1 MSAGIPSGNI
11 AEGVAAYQKWL
22 KESGLEEL
30 TNKRNSLRDE
40 LDKLRKSAEEARAN
54 EALEAERIAIEKSGL
69 SESDYFRKKAVK
81 EFGYT
86 PYFYD
91 AGYIV
96 ANGKMLNF
104 SGEKGRHFGSRGQDH
119 RAIGTIYAETDGTAA
134 LNRFVNDGNIRIVPE
149 SPGFDVS
156 ATIEPTKEQYATI
169 RKFIYEYANKGYFSV
184 DISDKDGRVVG
195 SLQYENRINPTRI
208 IADLKHYYATGEV
221 RQPSSLEGFHY
232 SLSEDTEGRQLSPA
246 TAKRFS
252 NSKAVDENGNLLV
265 LYHGTA
271 SGEFSI
277 FDKSKGN
284 VEGDFGSGFY
294 MGTNTLQPLTLVCN
308 EDKPKFYTVELDM
321 TGLKVLTVEIGMDW
335 AMLIAYYRKEME
347 SAKGTPIYEKYAH
360 MADGY
365 DVIIGYIA
373 NDRMYTEL
381 SRFFNK
387 TLTDVALIN
396 CLSALDLGKQYVAIS
411 EKACKQIKILKEEPL
426 SQLELSLLK
435 DMSAE
440 RRKEGIALA
449 EEIEVKYRRE
459 GKFFDEILKGE

>member
-1 MSAGIPSGNI
+1 MKDLIKAIRF
-11 AEGVAAYQKWL
+11 AANMNQ
-22 KESGLEEL
+22 EQF
-30 TNKRNSLRDE
+30 
-40 LDKLRKSAEEARAN
+40 
-54 EALEAERIAIEKSGL
+54 ALALGTTPL
-69 SESDYFRKKAVK
+69 SINRWE
-81 EFGYT
+81 
-86 PYFYD
+86 
-91 AGYIV
+91 
-96 ANGKMLNF
+96 NGKTLPNRMAQTQLYNF
-104 SGEKGRHFGSRGQDH
+104 CKER
-119 RAIGTIYAETDGTAA
+119 TIDIAQLIIDTKAYADTD
-134 LNRFVNDGNIRIVPE
+134 
-149 SPGFDVS
+149 
-156 ATIEPTKEQYATI
+156 
-169 RKFIYEYANKGYFSV
+169 NK
-184 DISDKDGRVVG
+184 
-195 SLQYENRINPTRI
+195 
-208 IADLKHYYATGEV
+208 
-221 RQPSSLEGFHY
+221 
-232 SLSEDTEGRQLSPA
+232 
-246 TAKRFS
+246 
-252 NSKAVDENGNLLV
+252 LV
-265 LYHGTA
+265 LYHG
-271 SGEFSI
+271 
-277 FDKSKGN
+277 SKKGIVGDIAPISRN
-284 VEGDFGSGFY
+284 ECDFGSGFY

-381 SRFFNK
+381 SRFFNR

>member
-1 MSAGIPSGNI
+1 M
-11 AEGVAAYQKWL
+11 
-22 KESGLEEL
+22 
-30 TNKRNSLRDE
+30 
-40 LDKLRKSAEEARAN
+40 DKLIKNIR
-54 EALEAERIAIEKSGL
+54 LEAKMNQEQFAKALGTTVL
-69 SESDYFRKKAVK
+69 SINRWE
-81 EFGYT
+81 
-86 PYFYD
+86 
-91 AGYIV
+91 
-96 ANGKMLNF
+96 NGKTYPNKMAQTQLYNF
-104 SGEKGRHFGSRGQDH
+104 CKEHSINVTQLIIDTKAYGN
-119 RAIGTIYAETDGTAA
+119 TD
-134 LNRFVNDGNIRIVPE
+134 
-149 SPGFDVS
+149 
-156 ATIEPTKEQYATI
+156 
-169 RKFIYEYANKGYFSV
+169 NK
-184 DISDKDGRVVG
+184 
-195 SLQYENRINPTRI
+195 
-208 IADLKHYYATGEV
+208 
-221 RQPSSLEGFHY
+221 
-232 SLSEDTEGRQLSPA
+232 
-246 TAKRFS
+246 
-252 NSKAVDENGNLLV
+252 LV
-265 LYHGTA
+265 LYHG
-271 SGEFSI
+271 
-277 FDKSKGN
+277 SKKGI
-284 VEGDFGSGFY
+284 VGDIAPISRDECDFGSGFY

-308 EDKPKFYTVELDM
+308 EDKPKFYMVELDM
-321 TGLKVLTVEIGMDW
+321 TGLKVLSVEISMDW

-426 SQLELSLLK
+426 SQLELLLLK

>member
-1 MSAGIPSGNI
+1 MKDLIKAIRFAANMNQEQFASALGTTP
-11 AEGVAAYQKWL
+11 
-22 KESGLEEL
+22 
-30 TNKRNSLRDE
+30 
-40 LDKLRKSAEEARAN
+40 
-54 EALEAERIAIEKSGL
+54 L
-69 SESDYFRKKAVK
+69 SINRWE
-81 EFGYT
+81 
-86 PYFYD
+86 
-91 AGYIV
+91 
-96 ANGKMLNF
+96 NGKTLPNRMAQAQLYNF
-104 SGEKGRHFGSRGQDH
+104 CKEH
-119 RAIGTIYAETDGTAA
+119 AIDVAQLIIDTKAYGDTD
-134 LNRFVNDGNIRIVPE
+134 
-149 SPGFDVS
+149 
-156 ATIEPTKEQYATI
+156 
-169 RKFIYEYANKGYFSV
+169 NK
-184 DISDKDGRVVG
+184 
-195 SLQYENRINPTRI
+195 
-208 IADLKHYYATGEV
+208 
-221 RQPSSLEGFHY
+221 
-232 SLSEDTEGRQLSPA
+232 
-246 TAKRFS
+246 
-252 NSKAVDENGNLLV
+252 LV
-265 LYHGTA
+265 LYHG
-271 SGEFSI
+271 
-277 FDKSKGN
+277 SKKGI
-284 VEGDFGSGFY
+284 VGDIAPISRDECDFGSGFY

-347 SAKGTPIYEKYAH
+347 SAKGTAIYEKYAH

-381 SRFFNK
+381 SRFFNR

-459 GKFFDEILKGE
+459 GKFFDEILEGK

>member
-1 MSAGIPSGNI
+1 MKDLIKAIRF
-11 AEGVAAYQKWL
+11 AANMNQEQFASTL
-22 KESGLEEL
+22 G
-30 TNKRNSLRDE
+30 TTP
-40 LDKLRKSAEEARAN
+40 
-54 EALEAERIAIEKSGL
+54 L
-69 SESDYFRKKAVK
+69 SINRWE
-81 EFGYT
+81 
-86 PYFYD
+86 
-91 AGYIV
+91 
-96 ANGKMLNF
+96 NGKTLPNRMAQTQLYNF
-104 SGEKGRHFGSRGQDH
+104 CKEH
-119 RAIGTIYAETDGTAA
+119 AIDVAQLIIDTKAYGDTD
-134 LNRFVNDGNIRIVPE
+134 
-149 SPGFDVS
+149 
-156 ATIEPTKEQYATI
+156 
-169 RKFIYEYANKGYFSV
+169 NK
-184 DISDKDGRVVG
+184 
-195 SLQYENRINPTRI
+195 
-208 IADLKHYYATGEV
+208 
-221 RQPSSLEGFHY
+221 
-232 SLSEDTEGRQLSPA
+232 
-246 TAKRFS
+246 
-252 NSKAVDENGNLLV
+252 LV
-265 LYHGTA
+265 LYHG
-271 SGEFSI
+271 
-277 FDKSKGN
+277 SKKGI
-284 VEGDFGSGFY
+284 VGDIAPISRDECDFGRGFY

-308 EDKPKFYTVELDM
+308 EDKPKFYAVELDL

-381 SRFFNK
+381 SRFFNR

>member
-1 MSAGIPSGNI
+1 MKDLIKAIRSAANMNQ
-11 AEGVAAYQKWL
+11 EQFAATL
-22 KESGLEEL
+22 G
-30 TNKRNSLRDE
+30 TTP
-40 LDKLRKSAEEARAN
+40 
-54 EALEAERIAIEKSGL
+54 L
-69 SESDYFRKKAVK
+69 SINRWE
-81 EFGYT
+81 
-86 PYFYD
+86 
-91 AGYIV
+91 
-96 ANGKMLNF
+96 NGKTLPNRMAQTQLYNF
-104 SGEKGRHFGSRGQDH
+104 CKEH
-119 RAIGTIYAETDGTAA
+119 AIDVAQLIIDTKAYGDTD
-134 LNRFVNDGNIRIVPE
+134 
-149 SPGFDVS
+149 
-156 ATIEPTKEQYATI
+156 
-169 RKFIYEYANKGYFSV
+169 NK
-184 DISDKDGRVVG
+184 
-195 SLQYENRINPTRI
+195 
-208 IADLKHYYATGEV
+208 
-221 RQPSSLEGFHY
+221 
-232 SLSEDTEGRQLSPA
+232 
-246 TAKRFS
+246 
-252 NSKAVDENGNLLV
+252 LV
-265 LYHGTA
+265 LYHG
-271 SGEFSI
+271 
-277 FDKSKGN
+277 SKKGI
-284 VEGDFGSGFY
+284 VGDIAPISRDECDFGSGFY

-381 SRFFNK
+381 SRFFNR

-411 EKACKQIKILKEEPL
+411 EKACRQIKILKEEPL